1 MLSLFWPARFYFFM
15 VSPTLMRRNDS
26 TRGAELNLEAKHLFQ
41 LIHLEKKGKND
52 AGDDT
57 PKISVSEMIS
67 KLSFVYEKIRNA
79 VDYEEDHLLR
89 KNAIIRILKRQ
100 VMIEGVLK
108 ESNSEQLA
116 THLLAELI
124 RAGYLPNNKLP
135 ETKIKETA
143 LLLEKYIR
151 LKNHSVAQI
160 NAQLNLKTDLNQA
173 KILIGEK
180 NTMVGWLLSLAAC
193 EIEENFDLNRVK
205 HAVVSSMFGILSKNL
220 ELPASLPYQE
230 DLEIQ
235 TYLSISRVFMR
246 YDEAMLSLVL
256 FKYYNA
262 SWAGAEKDN
271 LSDQEIINIASTLAV
286 LKNRIDEQLTHP
298 LVKQLDRLVKVY
310 SLYYNILLENVQS
323 DPVKAFEDLS
333 RDENKF
339 IGNIRKTCAAK
350 YHREN
355 NRLWRKA
362 LRSIIYIFLT
372 KSIFVFLIEVPAI
385 KWFNEPLNITSLII
399 NVSFPAVLLFLIV
412 LLSRTPDK
420 KNTEKIVSGVKEI
433 ALVGMGRKQSI
444 LIRAPKRRHGA
455 TDFFFNFLYTAA
467 FFASSYGILKV
478 LAWANFN
485 WVSMIIFMF
494 FLAFVSFF
502 SIIVTKDI
510 KDLIIVEKRENLIG
524 FLLDLFYMPIIAVGK
539 WLSEKASKVNVFVF
553 FFDFIIEA
561 PFKIFVEIAEDWT
574 RYVKERKD
582 NML

>member
-1 MLSLFWPARFYFFM
+1 M

-26 TRGAELNLEAKHLFQ
+26 TRGAELNADTKHLFQ
-41 LIHLEKKGKND
+41 LIHAEKKRKGISD
-52 AGDDT
+52 DDT

-151 LKNHSVAQI
+151 LKNLSIGKI
-160 NAQLNLKTDLNQA
+160 NAQLNLKTDLGQA
-173 KILIGEK
+173 KSLIGEK
-180 NTMVGWLLSLAAC
+180 NSMIGWLLSLAAC

-205 HAVVSSMFGILSKNL
+205 HAVVSSMFGIVSKNL
-220 ELPASLPYQE
+220 ELPDALPYQE

-262 SWAGAEKDN
+262 SWGGAENDN
-271 LSDQEIINIASTLAV
+271 LSEEEIGAIADTLPT
-286 LKNRIDEQLTHP
+286 LKKRIAEQLKHP
-298 LVKQLDRLVKVY
+298 LIKPLDRLVKVY
-310 SLYYNILLENVQS
+310 SLYYNVLLESVQG

-339 IGNIRKTCAAK
+339 VNNIRKTCAIK
-350 YHREN
+350 YQREN

-362 LRSIIYIFLT
+362 LHSIIYIFLT

-385 KWFNEPLNITSLII
+385 KWFNEPLNMTSLAI

-412 LLSRTPDK
+412 LMSRSPDK
-420 KNTEKIVSGVKEI
+420 KNTEKIISGIKEI
-433 ALVGMGRKQSI
+433 SLVGMQRKQPII
-444 LIRAPKRRHGA
+444 LRAPKKRHGV

-467 FFASSYGILKV
+467 FFVSTYYIIKV
-478 LAWANFN
+478 LSLAHFN

-502 SIIVTKDI
+502 SIIVTKDV
-510 KDLIIVEKRENLIG
+510 KDLIIVERRENLIG

-539 WLSEKASKVNVFVF
+539 WLSNNASRVNVFVF

-561 PFKIFVEIAEDWT
+561 PFKVFVEIAEDWT